1 MIEHPAGTPTPVAA
15 AAVFMGVPIVAV
27 AMGTVAEMPSM
38 AVAAMLVVSVFVVS
52 M

>member
-27 AMGTVAEMPSM
+27 AMGTVAEMPSV
-38 AVAAMLVVSVFVVS
+38 AAAMLVVSVFVVS